1 MGLFS
6 RKKKTETEKAKARGR
21 SKSKRQVARARVQ
34 RGAGKGSRNL
44 VYILDQAPLFKL
56 AGLGLAL
63 YGVNKILNAIEEA
76 FEDEDVNVDPIDT
89 SVKPTL
95 TIPLKIYYNP
105 NAGEWAES
113 TFGGFFNDD
122 KYWTFFDATSPSSTI
137 PPTTSRTVNLGS
149 AKPISNYAGTIL
161 GFLNS
166 DIDVDV
172 LSNASICELMNYLL
186 TVAFAMSDDEVKAL
200 HNAGLQLTGTGPT
213 LIQKMK
219 SAQSNWDWGVLP
231 FQEGFL
237 LAQKRLVSVGSAKTQ

>member
-21 SKSKRQVARARVQ
+21 SKSKRQVARAKVQ
-34 RGAGKGSRNL
+34 RGASKGSRNL

-63 YGVNKILNAIEEA
+63 YGINKVINAIEEA

-89 SVKPTL
+89 PIKPTL
-95 TIPLKIYYNP
+95 PIPLKIYYNP
-105 NAGEWAES
+105 DLGDWEED
-113 TFGGFFNDD
+113 TFGGFINDD
-122 KYWTFFDATSPSSTI
+122 KYWTFIGNAGPSSTI
-137 PPTTSRTVNLGS
+137 PPTTSRQVNLGS
-149 AKPISNYAGTIL
+149 PKTISNYAGTIL
-161 GFLNS
+161 GYLTSN
-166 DIDVDV
+166 IDVDA
-172 LSNASICELMNYLL
+172 LSNASICEIMNYLL

-200 HNAGLQLTGTGPT
+200 HNAGLQLTGAGPT

-219 SAQSNWDWGVLP
+219 DAQSDWDWGVLP

-237 LAQKRLVSVGSAKTQ
+237 LAQKRLVSVGSAKTP